1 MGGED
6 DGWSSCRAPQRHGW
20 LRACRSHAIQVHGQG
35 ARAHLQPPLIRG
47 ARRRGV
53 VRLHSIGAARGIRA
67 RARCRRCRR
76 SGQSHLRV
84 DVVTRDDVTFAD
96 VDLVTPRGRCC
107 ASWATLDLPT
117 ISYEI
122 RTPTCARQ
130 VTGRCTDQRRTNHT
144 GAEGI
149 RRRAS
154 HIGAERLAM
163 RGLRSTWRRGGLAEG
178 WPCAACAAHG
188 AGSAE
193 GIRRRAS
200 HIGAEGWPC
209 ATCAAHGAEEGWRM
223 AGHARL
229 AQHMAPDRRR
239 AIGGGQAI

>member
-35 ARAHLQPPLIRG
+35 ARAHLQPSLIRG
-47 ARRRGV
+47 ARRRGG

-154 HIGAERLAM
+154 HIGAE
-163 RGLRSTWRRGGLAEG
+163 
-178 WPCAACAAHG
+178 
-188 AGSAE
+188 
-193 GIRRRAS
+193 
-200 HIGAEGWPC
+200 GWPC
-209 ATCAAHGAEEGWRM
+209 ATCAAHGAEEGWRR

-229 AQHMAPDRRR
+229 AQHLAPDRRR